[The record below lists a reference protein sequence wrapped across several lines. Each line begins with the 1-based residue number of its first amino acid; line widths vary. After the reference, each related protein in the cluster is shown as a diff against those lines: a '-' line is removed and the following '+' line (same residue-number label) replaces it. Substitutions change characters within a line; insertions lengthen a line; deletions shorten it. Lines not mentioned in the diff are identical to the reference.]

1 MKKLLFP
8 FAAIVFVSFTAIADN
23 PIKSDSPNPSGTPI
37 AESIPAD
44 IHKILKNSCMGC
56 HSKGGK
62 MMAECHLNFSK
73 WESCN
78 SEKKAKKA
86 ARMVVMLNK
95 GAMPPKKFRQSH
107 SASIPTKE
115 EISMISKWA
124 DSLKK

>member
-1 MKKLLFP
+1 MKKIAF
-8 FAAIVFVSFTAIADN
+8 IVLYSVFFSTYCFGDMNTTHVYD
-23 PIKSDSPNPSGTPI
+23 
-37 AESIPAD
+37 
-44 IHKILKNSCMGC
+44 
-56 HSKGGK
+56 
-62 MMAECHLNFSK
+62 FSK
-73 WESCN
+73 WESYN

-107 SASIPTKE
+107 SASVPTKE